1 MFLVELVKLL
11 FRRILSALLV
21 QKDETSKKD
30 QSQIIIC
37 HQNGRHNLEVHEVK
51 NQECY
56 NFLQTLANI
65 ASVKK
70 KTTFGIYR
78 TTYIKSDGLIAITE
92 LLAQDL
98 LSLY

>member
-30 QSQIIIC
+30 QSRIIC
-37 HQNGRHNLEVHEVK
+37 HQNAWHNLEVHAVK

-56 NFLQTLANI
+56 NFLQALANI
-65 ASVKK
+65 ASIILEN
-70 KTTFGIYR
+70 TFGI
-78 TTYIKSDGLIAITE
+78 
-92 LLAQDL
+92 
-98 LSLY
+98 